1 MASTLSNV
9 ITKVSADTTN
19 FEQGMKRARK
29 QSKQFG
35 DASKQVNQQMRF
47 MRGGLGQVGHQVQ
60 DIAVQL
66 QMGQNAMLVFGQQG
80 SQIASLFGP
89 GGAMIGAVLAAGA
102 AISMSLMPSLFGA
115 TEAAKELKEANKG
128 LIDNFDGLG
137 KAQQAYAKILATE
150 KLNEYT
156 SELERLNKV
165 SRDRLTITETG
176 GFFDRFFAK
185 KGELESIEDYNKRI
199 KKLDNDIEFYTE
211 AKKELK
217 EQIDGTT
224 SAFKRQEASL
234 QKQIDTFGKSA
245 HAIRVY
251 GIEADLAAKK
261 IEKGEADKLKAQSL
275 TLDTLEKNAE
285 RQKEL
290 DADRKK
296 AQQDAAKEA
305 NKVLKDQEKTAQR
318 FADTIGDGF
327 TRAITGAMSFKDAIK
342 NVAKSVV
349 DDLIKMIVKKQI
361 TDQIFGALM
370 NTSFFGGGSPADSA
384 GMTDFSPGFQP
395 EMIAEGGGFTG
406 YGARSGGV
414 DGKGGFPAI
423 LHPNETVIDH
433 TKNNAPDFN
442 QIKSLTDN
450 FNPSFER
457 VESLTDN
464 FDPNFGRVKSLLDN
478 FDPNFDKVKSLLN
491 NFDPSFDRVKSLLDN
506 FNPNFDR
513 VKSLTDNIKPS
524 FKVSME
530 GGGFTGHGAR
540 SGGLDGKGGFPAILH
555 PNETVIDH
563 TKKKLSSFD
572 GGGYTGG
579 AMPVSSNSVT
589 NNIDNSTS
597 NENNEQQVIVNQTI
611 NITTGVQQTVR
622 AEIQNL
628 MPQIQEAAKAA
639 VADSRARGGSYS
651 KALVG
656 R

>member
-1 MASTLSNV
+1 MASVGSHVVVTME
-9 ITKVSADTTN
+9 ADAS
-19 FEQGMKRARK
+19 QVDLGMKRAAKATKNYEKTTK
-29 QSKQFG
+29 Q
-35 DASKQVNQQMRF
+35 ANQQLRF

-165 SRDRLTITETG
+165 SKDRLTITETG

-224 SAFKRQEASL
+224 TAFTKQEASL
-234 QKQIDTFGKSA
+234 KKQIDTFGKSA

-261 IEKGEADKLKAQSL
+261 IEKGEADKLIAQSR
-275 TLDTLEKNAE
+275 TLDALEKNAE
-285 RQKEL
+285 RQKQLE
-290 DADRKK
+290 ADRKK
-296 AQQDAAKEA
+296 AQQAAAKEA
-305 NKVLKDQEKTAQR
+305 DKLLKQQEKTAQR

-327 TRAITGAMSFKDAIK
+327 TRAITGAMSFKDAMK
-342 NVAKSVV
+342 SVAKSVV
-349 DDLIKMIVKKQI
+349 DDLTRMIVKKTI

-370 NTSFFGGGSPADSA
+370 NTGFFGGGSPADSA

-395 EMIAEGGGFTG
+395 EMIADGGGFTG

-433 TKNNAPDFN
+433 TKN
-442 QIKSLTDN
+442 KL
-450 FNPSFER
+450 PSF
-457 VESLTDN
+457 
-464 FDPNFGRVKSLLDN
+464 
-478 FDPNFDKVKSLLN
+478 
-491 NFDPSFDRVKSLLDN
+491 
-506 FNPNFDR
+506 
-513 VKSLTDNIKPS
+513 
-524 FKVSME
+524 E
-530 GGGFTGHGAR
+530 GGGFTGGM
-540 SGGLDGKGGFPAILH
+540 
-555 PNETVIDH
+555 
-563 TKKKLSSFD
+563 
-572 GGGYTGG
+572 
-579 AMPVSSNSVT
+579 MPKQN
-589 NNIDNSTS
+589 NSTQ
-597 NENNEQQVIVNQTI
+597 NAFNDAKEKNTEAQVTVNQTI

>member
-29 QSKQFG
+29 QSEQFG
-35 DASKQVNQQMRF
+35 NTSKQVNQQMRF

-89 GGAMIGAVLAAGA
+89 GGAMIGAVVAIGA
-102 AISMSLMPSLFGA
+102 ALSMSLAPSFFGA
-115 TEAAKELKEANKG
+115 TEAAKELKNANQDLLG
-128 LIDNFDGLG
+128 SFDDLTP
-137 KAQQAYAKILATE
+137 AQQAYARLLGTRKLKEYDAE
-150 KLNEYT
+150 LKKLNNTSRELRTMAVTGPFGVVVGEKDLETTEEYN
-156 SELERLNKV
+156 ER
-165 SRDRLTITETG
+165 ITKLDSDIAFYTA
-176 GFFDRFFAK
+176 AK
-185 KGELESIEDYNKRI
+185 K
-199 KKLDNDIEFYTE
+199 
-211 AKKELK
+211 ALK

-224 SAFKRQEASL
+224 TAFTKQEASL
-234 QKQIDTFGKSA
+234 KKQIDTFGKSA

-261 IEKGEADKLKAQSL
+261 IEKGEADKLIAQSL

-285 RQKEL
+285 RQKQL

-296 AQQDAAKEA
+296 AQKDAAKEA

-327 TRAITGAMSFKDAIK
+327 TRAITGAMSFKDAMK
-342 NVAKSVV
+342 SVARSVV
-349 DDLIKMIVKKQI
+349 DDLTRMIVKKMI

-370 NTSFFGGGSPADSA
+370 NTSFFGGSPHISESNPAFVGPVQSH
-384 GMTDFSPGFQP
+384 
-395 EMIAEGGGFTG
+395 EGGGFTG
-406 YGARSGGV
+406 FGARSGGV
-414 DGKGGFPAI
+414 DGRGGFPAI

-433 TKNNAPDFN
+433 TKG
-442 QIKSLTDN
+442 Q
-450 FNPSFER
+450 
-457 VESLTDN
+457 
-464 FDPNFGRVKSLLDN
+464 G
-478 FDPNFDKVKSLLN
+478 
-491 NFDPSFDRVKSLLDN
+491 
-506 FNPNFDR
+506 
-513 VKSLTDNIKPS
+513 
-524 FKVSME
+524 M
-530 GGGFTGHGAR
+530 GA
-540 SGGLDGKGGFPAILH
+540 
-555 PNETVIDH
+555 V
-563 TKKKLSSFD
+563 
-572 GGGYTGG
+572 
-579 AMPVSSNSVT
+579 
-589 NNIDNSTS
+589 
-597 NENNEQQVIVNQTI
+597 VNQTI
-611 NITTGVQQTVR
+611 NVTTGVQQTVR

>member
-29 QSKQFG
+29 QSEQFG
-35 DASKQVNQQMRF
+35 NTSKQVNQQMRF

-89 GGAMIGAVLAAGA
+89 GGALIGAVLAAGA

-137 KAQQAYAKILATE
+137 KAQQAYARILATE

-211 AKKELK
+211 AKKQLK

-224 SAFKRQEASL
+224 SAFTKQEASL
-234 QKQIDTFGKSA
+234 EKQIETFGKSA

-261 IEKGEADKLKAQSL
+261 IGKGEADKLKALSL

-290 DADRKK
+290 EADRKK
-296 AQQDAAKEA
+296 AQQDATKEA
-305 NKVLKDQEKTAQR
+305 DKLLKDQEKTAQR

-327 TRAITGAMSFKDAIK
+327 TRAITGAMSFKDAMK
-342 NVAKSVV
+342 SVAKSVV

-370 NTSFFGGGSPADSA
+370 NTSFFGGAPHISESNPAFVGPLQSH
-384 GMTDFSPGFQP
+384 
-395 EMIAEGGGFTG
+395 EGGGFTG
-406 YGARSGGV
+406 FGARSGGV
-414 DGKGGFPAI
+414 DGRGGFPAI

-433 TKNNAPDFN
+433 TKG
-442 QIKSLTDN
+442 Q
-450 FNPSFER
+450 
-457 VESLTDN
+457 
-464 FDPNFGRVKSLLDN
+464 G
-478 FDPNFDKVKSLLN
+478 
-491 NFDPSFDRVKSLLDN
+491 
-506 FNPNFDR
+506 
-513 VKSLTDNIKPS
+513 
-524 FKVSME
+524 M
-530 GGGFTGHGAR
+530 GA
-540 SGGLDGKGGFPAILH
+540 
-555 PNETVIDH
+555 V
-563 TKKKLSSFD
+563 
-572 GGGYTGG
+572 
-579 AMPVSSNSVT
+579 
-589 NNIDNSTS
+589 
-597 NENNEQQVIVNQTI
+597 VNQTI

>member
-29 QSKQFG
+29 QSEQFG
-35 DASKQVNQQMRF
+35 NTSKQVNQQMRF

-89 GGAMIGAVLAAGA
+89 GGAMIGAVVAIGA
-102 AISMSLMPSLFGA
+102 ALSMSLAPSFFGA
-115 TEAAKELKEANKG
+115 TEAAKELKNANQDLLG
-128 LIDNFDGLG
+128 SFDDLTP
-137 KAQQAYAKILATE
+137 AQQAYARLLGTRKLKEYDAE
-150 KLNEYT
+150 LKKLNNTSRELRTMAVTGPFGVVIGEKDLETTEEYN
-156 SELERLNKV
+156 ER
-165 SRDRLTITETG
+165 ITKLDSDIAFYTA
-176 GFFDRFFAK
+176 AK
-185 KGELESIEDYNKRI
+185 K
-199 KKLDNDIEFYTE
+199 
-211 AKKELK
+211 ALK

-224 SAFKRQEASL
+224 TAFTKQEASL
-234 QKQIDTFGKSA
+234 KKQIDTFGKSA

-261 IEKGEADKLKAQSL
+261 IEKGEADKLIAQSR

-285 RQKEL
+285 RQKQLE
-290 DADRKK
+290 ADRKK
-296 AQQDAAKEA
+296 AQQAAAKEA

-327 TRAITGAMSFKDAIK
+327 TRAITGAMSFKDAMK
-342 NVAKSVV
+342 SVAKSVV
-349 DDLIKMIVKKQI
+349 DDLTRMIVKKMI

-395 EMIAEGGGFTG
+395 EMIADGGGFTG

-433 TKNNAPDFN
+433 TKKKAPDFI
-442 QIKSLTDN
+442 QI
-450 FNPSFER
+450 
-457 VESLTDN
+457 
-464 FDPNFGRVKSLLDN
+464 KSLLDN
-478 FDPNFDKVKSLLN
+478 FDPNFDRL
-491 NFDPSFDRVKSLLDN
+491 
-506 FNPNFDR
+506 
-513 VKSLTDNIKPS
+513 KSLTDNIKPS

-563 TKKKLSSFD
+563 TK
-572 GGGYTGG
+572 GQGMG
-579 AMPVSSNSVT
+579 AV
-589 NNIDNSTS
+589 
-597 NENNEQQVIVNQTI
+597 VNQTI

-651 KALVG
+651 KTLVG